1 MITLEGGN
9 PINYKNVVGDGARVG
24 LFKGEGVDIFLIFC
38 QPVIRFV
45 IYFSLPYPYTKQTL

>member
-24 LFKGEGVDIFLIFC
+24 LFKGEGVDIFLIFS
-38 QPVIRFV
+38 V
-45 IYFSLPYPYTKQTL
+45 SL